1 MYFGTA
7 QTVFSEP
14 KRRLANRLMLVSG
27 GLGELLSGLL
37 GAGRAYIYDLETGEE
52 LWTLE
57 ADPPLSGG
65 SFGGSVALT
74 ESYALVVTPS

>member
-37 GAGRAYIYDLETGEE
+37 ALIFLFLQNTQEPGRIVVHHGYKCIAENLER
-52 LWTLE
+52 
-57 ADPPLSGG
+57 
-65 SFGGSVALT
+65 T
-74 ESYALVVTPS
+74 E